1 MVLVKSPHLCLV
13 LDLSL
18 TSCPVQTTHGI
29 DPVQSGVYTIPLVL
43 SLVVASILSGAL
55 TQRIGYY
62 VPAMILCPCVTA
74 IGQGLLTT
82 FTPTTDSAHWIGYQ
96 FIVGFGVGLGMQ
108 SVGLAV
114 QATLP
119 AEDIPT
125 GISITFFAQQLGGA
139 VFVAVGQ
146 TILSS
151 LLIQKL
157 ADLPGLDPQVIVQT
171 GATELHHVVPEQF
184 LPAVTEAYNY
194 ACTRIFFAGVALA
207 LAQLL
212 CACCVEWRSIKKGK
226 QGPPVKGPTE
236 KEPDAK

>member
-1 MVLVKSPHLCLV
+1 M
-13 LDLSL
+13 
-18 TSCPVQTTHGI
+18 
-29 DPVQSGVYTIPLVL
+29 SGVV
-43 SLVVASILSGAL
+43 

-82 FTPTTDSAHWIGYQ
+82 FTPTTDSAHWIAYQ
-96 FIVGFGVGLGMQ
+96 FLVGFGIGLGMQ

-119 AEDIPT
+119 KEDIPT

-139 VFVAVGQ
+139 IFVAVGQ
-146 TILSS
+146 TILSG
-151 LLIQKL
+151 LLIQQL

-171 GATELHHVVPEQF
+171 GATELHRVVPAQF
-184 LPAVTEAYNY
+184 LQAVIDAYNY
-194 ACTRIFFAGVALA
+194 ACTRIFFAALA
-207 LAQLL
+207 LAIAQLI

-226 QGPPVKGPTE
+226 QGPPVQGSTE
-236 KEPDAK
+236 KESESK